1 MHDFLNGLQR
11 LTFYRGRVALYAIL
25 QGLGVG
31 KEDQVVTQAFTC
43 VAVPEAIMASGARPV
58 YADIEPNGFNMDAS
72 DLDRK
77 ITPQTRAVIVQ
88 HTFGIPADMERIKYV
103 ADKADVPII
112 EDCCH
117 TFVSKYKGKIVGSF
131 GVGSFYSFEW
141 GKPVVAGIG
150 GSAII
155 NDSNLNKKIQS
166 KYKDYRFPSTVKLM
180 RIQLQYFGFK
190 VLYRPSLYWPV
201 RNMFHMLGSIGA
213 AESNYNPVQENQVAE
228 DFCLRMPKPLQRR
241 MARKLFNLDAWT
253 RHSCWVSNEYESRI
267 ESNVVVHPEISGD
280 CKAVFARYP
289 LLANDK
295 GMLLEQARKA
305 KVELADWYS
314 TPIHPLT
321 GKDLELVGYE
331 AGSCPNAEKRCRQVV
346 TLPTHMA
353 VKVKDVE
360 RIVAFFNRKSLIA
373 ENRNKNGQRI

>member
-1 MHDFLNGLQR
+1 MQDLMNGLGR
-11 LTFYRGRVALYAIL
+11 LPFYRGRVALYAIL
-25 QGLGVG
+25 QGLGIG
-31 KEDQVVTQAFTC
+31 RDDQVVTQAFTC

-58 YADIEPNGFNMDAS
+58 YADIEQNGFNMDAG
-72 DLDRK
+72 DLERK
-77 ITPQTRAVIVQ
+77 ITPQTRAIVVQ
-88 HTFGIPADMERIKYV
+88 HTYGIPADMEQIKYV
-103 ADKADVPII
+103 ADKAGILII

-117 TFVSKYKGKIVGSF
+117 TLASMYKGKMVGSF

-150 GSAII
+150 GSGII
-155 NDSNLNKKIQS
+155 NESNLNEKIQLQ
-166 KYKDYRFPSTVKLM
+166 YENYTFPSTVKLL

-190 VLYRPSLYWPV
+190 MLYRPSFYWPV

-228 DFCLRMPKPLQRR
+228 DFCLKMPKPLQRR
-241 MARKLFNLDAWT
+241 MARKLCDLDVLT
-253 RHSCWVSNEYESRI
+253 RHSRWVSNQYQSRI
-267 ESNVVVHPEISGD
+267 ESNLVQHPEIPSD
-280 CKAVFARYP
+280 CDTVFARYP

-295 GMLLEQARKA
+295 DMLLKQARKA

-321 GKDLELVGYE
+321 GKDLGLVRYE

-353 VKVKDVE
+353 VKEKYVE
-360 RIVAFFNRKSLIA
+360 RIVAFLNSTSNRQEI
-373 ENRNKNGQRI
+373 

>member
-1 MHDFLNGLQR
+1 MSR
-11 LTFYRGRVALYAIL
+11 LYDKIRTDAFFFYRGRVALFSIIKA
-25 QGLGVG
+25 LGIG
-31 KEDQVVTQAFTC
+31 CEDEVVAQAFTC
-43 VAVPEAIMASGARPV
+43 LAIPEGIMASGAHPV
-58 YADIEPNGFNMDAS
+58 YADIEPNGFNMDAD
-72 DLDRK
+72 DLERK
-77 ITPQTRAVIVQ
+77 ITSQTRAVIVQ

-103 ADKADVPII
+103 ADKADIPII

-117 TFVSKYKGKIVGSF
+117 TFVSTYKGKMVGSF

-155 NDSNLNKKIQS
+155 NDSNLNERIQS
-166 KYKDYRFPSTVKLM
+166 QYKDYRFPSTVKLL

-190 VLYRPSLYWPV
+190 ILYRPSLYWPV
-201 RNMFHMLGSIGA
+201 RNMFHILSSIGA
-213 AESNYNPVQENQVAE
+213 AESNYNPVRENQVAE

-241 MARKLFNLDAWT
+241 MARKLFNLDVLT
-253 RHSCWVSNEYESRI
+253 RHSRWVSNQYQSRI
-267 ESNVVVHPEISGD
+267 GSNVVVHAEISGD

-295 GMLLEQARKA
+295 DVLLEQARKA
-305 KVELADWYS
+305 KVELANWYS

-321 GKDLELVGYE
+321 GKDMELVRYE
-331 AGSCPNAEKRCRQVV
+331 AGSCPNAEKRCKQVV

-360 RIVAFFNRKSLIA
+360 HTVAFLNSRS
-373 ENRNKNGQRI
+373 

>member
-1 MHDFLNGLQR
+1 MFSQNSYLY
-11 LTFYRGRVALYAIL
+11 YRGRVALYAIL

-31 KEDQVVTQAFTC
+31 KGDDVVVQAFTC
-43 VAVPEAIMASGARPV
+43 LAVPEAIMALGARPV
-58 YADIEPNGFNMDAS
+58 YVDIEPNGFNMDAG
-72 DLDRK
+72 DLESK

-88 HTFGIPADMERIKYV
+88 HTFGVPADMERIKYV
-103 ADKADVPII
+103 VDKADVPII

-117 TFVSKYKGKIVGSF
+117 TFVSMYKGKIVGSF

-150 GSAII
+150 GRAII
-155 NDSNLNKKIQS
+155 NESNLNKKIQS
-166 KYKDYRFPSTVKLM
+166 QYKDYRLPSTVKLL

-190 VLYRPSLYWPV
+190 LLYRPSLYWPV

-228 DFCLRMPKPLQRR
+228 DFCLKMPEPLQRR
-241 MARKLFNLDAWT
+241 MARKLSNLDVLT
-253 RHSCWVSNEYESRI
+253 RHSCWVSKQYQSRI
-267 ESNVVVHPEISGD
+267 ESNVVAHPEIPGD
-280 CKAVFARYP
+280 CKTVFARYP

-295 GMLLEQARKA
+295 DTLLEQARKA

-321 GKDLELVGYE
+321 GKDLKLVRYE

-346 TLPTHMA
+346 TLPTYMG
-353 VKVKDVE
+353 VKEKDVE
-360 RIVAFFNRKSLIA
+360 RIVHFLTANL
-373 ENRNKNGQRI
+373 

>member
-1 MHDFLNGLQR
+1 MQDFLNGLDR

-25 QGLGVG
+25 QGLGVNNG
-31 KEDQVVTQAFTC
+31 DQVVTQSFTC
-43 VAVPEAIMASGARPV
+43 VAVPEAIMASGALPV
-58 YADIEPNGFNMDAS
+58 YADIEKNGFNMDAG
-72 DLDRK
+72 DLERK
-77 ITPQTRAVIVQ
+77 ITSQTRAVIVQ
-88 HTFGIPADMERIKYV
+88 HTYGIPADMERIKYV
-103 ADKADVPII
+103 ADKADIPII

-117 TFVSKYKGKIVGSF
+117 TFVSTYKGKMVGSF

-155 NDSNLNKKIQS
+155 SDSNLNEKIQS
-166 KYKDYRFPSTVKLM
+166 KYKDYRFPSTLKLI
-180 RIQLQYFGFK
+180 RIQSQYFGFK
-190 VLYRPSLYWPV
+190 ILYRPSLYWPV
-201 RNMFHMLGSIGA
+201 RDMFHMLGSIGA
-213 AESNYNPVQENQVAE
+213 AEGNYNPVQENQIAK
-228 DFCLRMPKPLQRR
+228 DFCLRMPKPLKRR
-241 MARKLFNLDAWT
+241 MAHKLCNIDAWT
-253 RHSCWVSNEYESRI
+253 RHSRRVSNKYQSGI

-280 CKAVFARYP
+280 CKTVFARYP

-295 GMLLEQARKA
+295 DMLLERARKA

-321 GKDLELVGYE
+321 GNDLELVRYE
-331 AGSCPNAEKRCRQVV
+331 ADSCPNAEKRCKQVV

-353 VKVKDVE
+353 VKETDVE

-373 ENRNKNGQRI
+373 TMRMDRKFN

>member
-1 MHDFLNGLQR
+1 MQDFLNGLER

-31 KEDQVVTQAFTC
+31 NGDEVVTQAFTC
-43 VAVPEAIMASGARPV
+43 VAVPEAIMASGALPV
-58 YADIEPNGFNMDAS
+58 YADIEPNGFNMDAG
-72 DLDRK
+72 DLERK
-77 ITPQTRAVIVQ
+77 ITPRTRAIVVQ
-88 HTFGIPADMERIKYV
+88 HTYGIPADMERIKYV
-103 ADKADVPII
+103 ADKADIPII

-117 TFVSKYKGKIVGSF
+117 TFVSMYKGKMVGSF

-141 GKPVVAGIG
+141 GKPVVVGIG

-155 NDSNLNKKIQS
+155 NESNLNEKIQLQ
-166 KYKDYRFPSTVKLM
+166 YENYTFLSTVKLL

-190 VLYRPSLYWPV
+190 LLYRPSLYWPV

-241 MARKLFNLDAWT
+241 MARKLSDLDVLT
-253 RHSCWVSNEYESRI
+253 RHSRWVSNQYQSRI
-267 ESNVVVHPEISGD
+267 ESNQVRHPEIPSYCD
-280 CKAVFARYP
+280 TVFARYP

-295 GMLLEQARKA
+295 DTFLEQARKA

-321 GKDLELVGYE
+321 GKDLELVRYE
-331 AGSCPNAEKRCRQVV
+331 AGSCPNAEKRCGQVV

-353 VKVKDVE
+353 VKEKDVE
-360 RIVAFFNRKSLIA
+360 RIVAFLNSKSLIA
-373 ENRNKNGQRI
+373 ENHNDNGQGI

>member
-1 MHDFLNGLQR
+1 MEK
-11 LTFYRGRVALYAIL
+11 LTEFTFFRGRVALYAIL
-25 QGLGVG
+25 KALGVG
-31 KEDQVVTQAFTC
+31 AGDQVALQAFTC
-43 VAVPEAIMASGARPV
+43 IAVPEAIMASGARPA
-58 YADIEPNGFNMDAS
+58 YADIEPSGFNMDAG
-72 DLDRK
+72 DLERK
-77 ITPQTRAVIVQ
+77 ITPQTKVIVVQ
-88 HTFGIPADMERIKYV
+88 HTFGIPADMEQIKYV
-103 ADKADVPII
+103 ADKADIPII

-150 GSAII
+150 GSAIV

-166 KYKDYRFPSTVKLM
+166 KYKDYRFPSTVKLL

-190 VLYRPSLYWPV
+190 ILYRPSFYWPV
-201 RNMFHMLGSIGA
+201 RNMFHILGSIGA
-213 AESNYNPVQENQVAE
+213 AESNYNPVQANQVAE

-241 MARKLFNLDAWT
+241 MARKLSNLDAWT

-267 ESNVVVHPEISGD
+267 KSSQVRHTEIAPD
-280 CKAVFARYP
+280 CEVVFARYP

-295 GMLLEQARKA
+295 GMLLKQARKA
-305 KVELADWYS
+305 KVELSDWYS

-321 GKDLELVGYE
+321 GNDLKLVRYK

-346 TLPTHMA
+346 TLPTHMR
-353 VKVKDVE
+353 VKEKDVE
-360 RIVAFFNRKSLIA
+360 RIVAFLNSKSLITKIHN
-373 ENRNKNGQRI
+373 EDGQGI